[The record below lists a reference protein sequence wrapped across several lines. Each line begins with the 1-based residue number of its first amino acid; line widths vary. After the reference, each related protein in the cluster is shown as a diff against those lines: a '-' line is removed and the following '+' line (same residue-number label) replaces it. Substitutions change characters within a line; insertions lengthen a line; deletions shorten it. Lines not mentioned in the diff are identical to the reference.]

1 MTDTNSTHYSGYSGL
16 LRAAATVSLDRLHQ
30 RLADRTDRIGY
41 WRHDV

>member
-1 MTDTNSTHYSGYSGL
+1 MTDTTSTRYDGFSGL

-41 WRHDV
+41 WGHDV